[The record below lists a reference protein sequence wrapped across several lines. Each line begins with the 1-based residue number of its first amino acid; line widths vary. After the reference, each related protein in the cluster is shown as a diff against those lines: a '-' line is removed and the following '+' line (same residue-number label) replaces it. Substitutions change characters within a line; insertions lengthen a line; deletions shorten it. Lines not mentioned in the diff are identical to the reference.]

1 MIYFNHP
8 FHLVSLS
15 PWPILASM
23 SAFIMIFGMV
33 DWFNNYNNFQ
43 NILGFFCI
51 FLVCYQWW
59 RDVIREGTWQ
69 GFHTFKV
76 FKGLQLGM
84 ILFIISEL
92 FFFLSFFWAFFH
104 MSLSPDLELGLKWPP
119 LGIMFFNPIEIPLLN
134 TMILLLSGLTV
145 TWAHYSIS
153 IGLKNELVLS
163 LFLTCFLGVY
173 FSFIQA
179 YEYMESFFCISDSVF
194 GSTFFMM
201 TGFHGIHVLIGTL
214 FLFTNFFR
222 SIFNHFS
229 CNHHFGFE
237 AAAWYWHFVD
247 VVWLFLY
254 LFVYL
259 IGG

>member
-33 DWFNNYNNFQ
+33 DWFNNYSNFQ
-43 NILGFFCI
+43 NILGFLCI
-51 FLVCYQWW
+51 LLVCFQWW
-59 RDVIREGTWQ
+59 RDVVREGTWQ

-84 ILFIISEL
+84 ILFIVSEV

-119 LGIMFFNPIEIPLLN
+119 LGIIFFNPIEIPLLN

-145 TWAHYSIS
+145 TWAHYSILL
-153 IGLKNELVLS
+153 GKKKELMLS
-163 LFLTCFLGVY
+163 LFLTCMLGVY
-173 FSFIQA
+173 FSCIQA

-194 GSTFFMM
+194 GSTFFVM

-214 FLFTNFFR
+214 FLFVNFFR
-222 SIFNHFS
+222 SINNHFS
-229 CNHHFGFE
+229 NNHHFGFE